1 MSVLYLTHNLN
12 PQGVGQVK
20 PRVRSL
26 FLSLYDINNNVLFP
40 FLCTTCLIVFL
51 KGNLV
56 VLTLRFV
63 RNSKYFPQKIGK
75 LRKPIPLN
83 SVICVRNM

>member
-1 MSVLYLTHNLN
+1 MSVLYLTHSLNL
-12 PQGVGQVK
+12 QGVGQVK

-26 FLSLYDINNNVLFP
+26 FLSLYDINNNVLFL

-56 VLTLRFV
+56 VLTLSLLGLYETVSIFH
-63 RNSKYFPQKIGK
+63 KK
-75 LRKPIPLN
+75 LVN
-83 SVICVRNM
+83 